1 MLNLTRTF
9 KILQYSCI
17 FVLGTSAAYAGELE
31 FYGQVNKTVVGYS
44 DGVSQEVAF
53 VDNNVSSTRFGLRKS
68 MAVDY
73 GLTASVLYEGQ
84 LNNTSNSRN
93 ISQPAAGVAPAD
105 PAPAVARVRHARVG
119 LSNGWGALF
128 IGHTSSASDGITEI
142 DLGAVRDVLGPTPAR
157 FGARL
162 QFTNP
167 NGSLSGLRLQQV
179 VDAFEGIQFAGGSA
193 SDGTNAYG
201 AGFTDRF
208 NQVHY
213 TSPTVNGF
221 SFSTATIQ
229 GGDRDYA
236 LRYKNT
242 FEDLGF
248 KVEAGLAMVDYRQLT
263 PAPAG
268 TNKVGE
274 QFSGSASV
282 LFDSGHS
289 TTIAYGRRAYK
300 QRATGVAIP
309 QFYYIKQGY
318 AWGAWEMAAEHGRYR
333 NIDTTS
339 TANTTLYSYGLGL
352 QRGLGHGVSAAAFG
366 RLLDLDRI
374 GTPVQTLYIYG
385 LNLRVRF

>member
-1 MLNLTRTF
+1 MDKLTRAA
-9 KILQYSCI
+9 KILQCSSI
-17 FVLGTSAAYAGELE
+17 IVLCASNADASSLEL
-31 FYGQVNKTVVGYS
+31 YGQVNKTVVGYS

-53 VDNNVSSTRFGLRKS
+53 VDNNVSSTRFGLRKTVD
-68 MAVDY
+68 VDY

-93 ISQPAAGVAPAD
+93 ISQPLSGVAPAD
-105 PAPAVARVRHARVG
+105 PAPAEARVRHARVG
-119 LSNGWGALF
+119 LSNHLGVLF

-167 NGSLSGLRLQQV
+167 DGSLSGLRMQQV
-179 VDAFEGIQFAGGSA
+179 VDAFEGVQFAGGSA
-193 SDGTNAYG
+193 SDGTNAFG

-213 TSPTVNGF
+213 VSPTVGGL

-242 FEDLGF
+242 FKTLGF
-248 KVEAGLAMVDYRQLT
+248 KVEAGIAMVDYRQLA
-263 PAPAG
+263 PAAAG

-289 TTIAYGRRAYK
+289 TTVAYGRREYK
-300 QRATGVAIP
+300 QRAAGIGLP

-318 AWGAWEMAAEHGRYR
+318 AWGGWEVAAEHGHYQ
-333 NIDTTS
+333 NIDTT
-339 TANTTLYSYGLGL
+339 TPANTTLYSYGLGL

-366 RLLDLDRI
+366 RLLDLDRT
-374 GTPVQTLYIYG
+374 GTPTQPLYIYG